1 MMVSFKGIGQCC
13 ATFMGEALEEGC
25 VVKVSA
31 AGTVAQ
37 CEADEAFLGVVICA
51 EEDAATVQVG
61 GFAQV
66 KYSGSAPAVG
76 FVSLVA
82 DGKGGV
88 QSGEGGKKV
97 WVVDKDETE
106 QTAMILL

>member
-1 MMVSFKGIGQCC
+1 MVSFKGIGQCC

-31 AGTVAQ
+31 AGTAAA
-37 CEADEAFLGVVICA
+37 CEAGEAFVGMVLCSEKDV
-51 EEDAATVQVG
+51 ATVQVS
-61 GFAQV
+61 GFAEV
-66 KYSGSAPAVG
+66 KCSGSAPAVG
-76 FVSLVA
+76 YVALVA

-106 QTAMILL
+106 QTVMILL